1 MTHIASAL
9 APGPQRTL
17 AVWHEVF
24 VGKNQ
29 DRMRELLAGDVV
41 LYSPVVQS
49 PIHGAPG
56 TLLVLTTV
64 ADVFRRFQYRRTY
77 VGSRLD
83 VALEFSAV
91 IDGWELKGVDL
102 MRFNDHGEIVE
113 FEVLV
118 RPLRA
123 LSALGEEIGR
133 RIGPRLMQIKRTGAF
148 VSRPKEI

>member
-1 MTHIASAL
+1 
-9 APGPQRTL
+9 
-17 AVWHEVF
+17 
-24 VGKNQ
+24 
-29 DRMRELLAGDVV
+29 MRELLADDVV
-41 LYSPVVQS
+41 LHSPVVQS
-49 PIHGAPG
+49 PIHGA
-56 TLLVLTTV
+56 TAAILVLTTV
-64 ADVFRRFQYRRTY
+64 AETFRRFQYRRTY

-148 VSRPKEI
+148 VPRPKEI